1 MHAQFRRLEFHI
13 YEESI
18 TSTENIESKRESVAP
33 NGATQ
38 IIFETI
44 QIDHYPAHRAAISR
58 KNFIRYTSSMQER
71 DQWANNSVLQ
81 QFRED
86 FALLKQQ
93 AAMANNLERQNQN
106 ASKLYES
113 VLLIHV
119 ANVEIFPVACDHRK
133 VQQSGGLI
141 NAKTKMIGAQR
152 ELLTKNIP
160 FLHADLTNYFYP
172 DGRDYPQPHANIF
185 IDCNAPEILVDW
197 LSLEWL
203 SQIALETAKAVTQ
216 MLDELGVVIDKSKKP
231 DHKSKHVDIRVEL
244 KSAKFWI
251 VNEKSYEANIKKKT
265 INENI
270 FPICCDLYYP
280 KGIEV
285 NLAKMIMTNNRDIP
299 KSEKL
304 FSTRTD
310 LNKLIEK
317 YPDGTFNL
325 LTDHAM
331 GLDTPIKK
339 IMLNLINP
347 KLKSD
352 SLISHAENDVWCLL
366 IDALWVD
373 WIYSDNCFTDNN
385 LTMHA
390 CERIF
395 LEPTSLELWLALC
408 PAKSL
413 SSKDK
418 LEFVSK
424 LGANLGAQSGTKSP
438 QIMINH
444 YQLQTILNIVEDC
457 LEAVEYFDK
466 LGQYLAPTDALG
478 NKIVN
483 DSEITASINI
493 PGLDAFLLLEP
504 FAQFN
509 LISSIKIDIPSLITA
524 NSNIEDS
531 KSSSGASTIDSKSVK
546 NGKDLTNGSNPTF
559 LQSSPK
565 QVDVASEALVEST
578 ADLLFPIDGVE
589 KTETNGENPE
599 NGENLAGFEYE
610 EAQELHSPLKSTLQ
624 SAKSPNLNFNN
635 SPASSLSKPPTFD
648 ILSENLTS
656 SINLPPQVPCNS
668 VASQHL
674 NKNPSKSK
682 STQTRPLQKTN
693 EFLEISKN
701 NDRVSSLHTTV
712 LSVRQSIEVF
722 IHSKDHITII
732 VKHIELDDMGLLK
745 LMDIGALIG
754 KFAQRRPLP
763 VTVSSSSA
771 NRGRNNRSINERD
784 SEVVVDIYPSGGRV
798 EIDASNVDL
807 RVSAAFL
814 ANIGPFAELDVIKP
828 VKKEKNNE
836 EKTLENDN
844 SDPLTENLSEE
855 DSIPEINIKA
865 RLVNFTIE
873 PDNNTVHQE
882 NLSSATP
889 FQICIPYR
897 GIEVTLK
904 IADGKLEII
913 KLLQEEI
920 LSSGAKYNDTV
931 SRTSVSTM
939 EELEVNRLQE
949 CEQKLVNQV
958 NGLTKQMDRLGMEK
972 ESYKSQV
979 DLLDNQLKKANSDKQ
994 ALEDAYE
1001 VLLQEFLKTQNK

>member
-1 MHAQFRRLEFHI
+1 M
-13 YEESI
+13 
-18 TSTENIESKRESVAP
+18 
-33 NGATQ
+33 
-38 IIFETI
+38 
-44 QIDHYPAHRAAISR
+44 
-58 KNFIRYTSSMQER
+58 
-71 DQWANNSVLQ
+71 
-81 QFRED
+81 
-86 FALLKQQ
+86 
-93 AAMANNLERQNQN
+93 
-106 ASKLYES
+106 
-113 VLLIHV
+113 
-119 ANVEIFPVACDHRK
+119 
-133 VQQSGGLI
+133 
-141 NAKTKMIGAQR
+141 
-152 ELLTKNIP
+152 
-160 FLHADLTNYFYP
+160 
-172 DGRDYPQPHANIF
+172 
-185 IDCNAPEILVDW
+185 
-197 LSLEWL
+197 
-203 SQIALETAKAVTQ
+203 
-216 MLDELGVVIDKSKKP
+216 
-231 DHKSKHVDIRVEL
+231 
-244 KSAKFWI
+244 
-251 VNEKSYEANIKKKT
+251 
-265 INENI
+265 
-270 FPICCDLYYP
+270 
-280 KGIEV
+280 
-285 NLAKMIMTNNRDIP
+285 
-299 KSEKL
+299 
-304 FSTRTD
+304 
-310 LNKLIEK
+310 
-317 YPDGTFNL
+317 DGTFNL

-366 IDALWVD
+366 IDALWID

-413 SSKDK
+413 SSKDR

-424 LGANLGAQSGTKSP
+424 LGSNLGNAQSGTKSP

-546 NGKDLTNGSNPTF
+546 NMTNGSNPAF
-559 LQSSPK
+559 PQSSPK

-578 ADLLFPIDGVE
+578 ADLLFPMDGVKNAE
-589 KTETNGENPE
+589 NHSLGSEINAENHGNGE
-599 NGENLAGFEYE
+599 NGENGKNSAGFGFQ

-624 SAKSPNLNFNN
+624 SAKSPLNINN

-648 ILSENLTS
+648 ILSENMTS

-674 NKNPSKSK
+674 NKNPLKSK

-712 LSVRQSIEVF
+712 LSIRQSIEVF

-763 VTVSSSSA
+763 ITVSASSA

-784 SEVVVDIYPSGGRV
+784 SEVMVDIYPSGGRV

-807 RVSAAFL
+807 KVSAAFL
-814 ANIGPFAELDVIKP
+814 ANIGPFAELDVVKT
-828 VKKEKNNE
+828 VKKDKFNENNE
-836 EKTLENDN
+836 NSQNDEKLNEQ
-844 SDPLTENLSEE
+844 LSEE

-913 KLLQEEI
+913 KLLQEEV

-958 NGLTKQMDRLGMEK
+958 NGLTKQLDRLGMEK
-972 ESYKSQV
+972 ETYKSQV
-979 DLLDNQLKKANSDKQ
+979 DLLDDQLKKANSDKQ